1 MTAPYAPP
9 PRPSWRTRLRDVA
22 AERLGLKAIALVL
35 AVLLWLVVRAR
46 RPTEGYVRVQVA
58 PLLDSSLVLLGG
70 TTPLRALVSGRAADL
85 VRLAADPPVV
95 RRSVGGGAPDTLV
108 LDVTAADVHVPP
120 GLADR
125 VRIVDVTPRS
135 VVLRFQSRA
144 TGRGPAVT
152 APRGAPATRPDSSVA
167 TTP

>member
-9 PRPSWRTRLRDVA
+9 PRPSWRSRLRDVA
-22 AERLGLKAIALVL
+22 AERLGLKATALVL
-35 AVLLWLVVRAR
+35 AVLLWLAVRAR
-46 RPTEGYVRVQVA
+46 QPTEGYVRVQVA
-58 PLLDSSLVLLGG
+58 PLLDSSLVLLDG

-95 RRSVGGGAPDTLV
+95 RRSVGGAPDTLV

-135 VVLRFQSRA
+135 IVLRFRSRA
-144 TGRGPAVT
+144 TP
-152 APRGAPATRPDSSVA
+152 
-167 TTP
+167 